1 MRTFF
6 ANLLQWFYEANRVPE
21 TWGSPSVS
29 RQTFA
34 ILSEQGFWSALRYLF
49 GRLRTVGST
58 RHTPMTKFFALA
70 AGVIL
75 VAMVNLLA
83 RRLFGEEH
91 PEVTRYE
98 KRTFSVHVPKGL
110 IALYALGAG
119 LLVLANGEG
128 EDVPR
133 SGGYPDDP
141 DQPELDARTPMG
153 YHDKGQGYYNTDDY
167 STEYNPD
174 EYDNSNS

>member
-1 MRTFF
+1 
-6 ANLLQWFYEANRVPE
+6 
-21 TWGSPSVS
+21 
-29 RQTFA
+29 
-34 ILSEQGFWSALRYLF
+34 
-49 GRLRTVGST
+49 
-58 RHTPMTKFFALA
+58 MTKFFALA

-91 PEVTRYE
+91 PAVNEYQHV
-98 KRTFSVHVPKGL
+98 KRTFSVRVPRGL
-110 IALYALGAG
+110 VVLHALGAG

-141 DQPELDARTPMG
+141 DQPELDACTPMG

-167 STEYNPD
+167 STGYNPD